1 LSLAFDDFFAR
12 GKLRDSAYKR
22 GPAAGL
28 IGFEVSPMT
37 LKSMTGF
44 GRSAGVHGETSWH
57 WEARSVNG
65 RSLELRFRIPNGL
78 EGLEVK
84 ARGLSQERLARGN
97 VTLNLSLRRETG
109 DLLIRLNET
118 AFTQARA
125 VAERA
130 HALTQMPPPSLDTL
144 LAMRGVVEVVEAEAG
159 EDAQAKLEQALL
171 AGLADALA
179 ELVAARNA
187 EGARLSGVIAN
198 QLRQIEALVDRATE
212 AAARQPEAIAER
224 LAEQVRRLVETGA
237 GLEPERLHQE
247 ALLLA
252 AKADIQ
258 EELDRLRAHVAAAN
272 DLLRQPEPAGRRFE
286 FLAQEFNREANT
298 LCSKASDIE
307 ISRAGL
313 ELKTVIDQLREQV
326 QNIE

>member
-1 LSLAFDDFFAR
+1 
-12 GKLRDSAYKR
+12 
-22 GPAAGL
+22 
-28 IGFEVSPMT
+28 MT

-44 GRSAGVHGETSWH
+44 ARADGVHGDISWY

-65 RSLELRFRIPNGL
+65 RSLDLRLRLPSGFERL
-78 EGLEVK
+78 EIG
-84 ARGLSQERLARGN
+84 ARGLAQEKLARGN
-97 VTLNLSLRRETG
+97 CTINLGLKRETG
-109 DLLIRLNET
+109 QMEIRLNE
-118 AFTQARA
+118 AALAQAKD

-130 HALTQMPPPSLDTL
+130 RTLTDLKAARLDTL
-144 LAMRGVVEVVEAEAG
+144 LSMRGVVETVEAE
-159 EDAQAKLEQALL
+159 ESDEAQAALTQALL
-171 AGLADALA
+171 AGLAATLDQLVKARASEGERLQLVIEKQLAL
-179 ELVAARNA
+179 
-187 EGARLSGVIAN
+187 IA
-198 QLRQIEALVDRATE
+198 ALVEQAS
-212 AAARQPEAIAER
+212 AASGRQPEAIAAR
-224 LAEQVRRLVETGA
+224 LAEQIARLAETGA
-237 GLEPERLHQE
+237 NFDPDRLHQE

-272 DLLRQPEPAGRRFE
+272 ELIGSNQPAGRKFE

-298 LCSKASDIE
+298 ICSKAADLE

>member
-1 LSLAFDDFFAR
+1 
-12 GKLRDSAYKR
+12 
-22 GPAAGL
+22 
-28 IGFEVSPMT
+28 MT

-44 GRSAGVHGETSWH
+44 ARADGVHGETSWF

-65 RSLELRFRIPNGL
+65 RNLDLRLRLPSGFESLEIR
-78 EGLEVK
+78 
-84 ARGLSQERLARGN
+84 ARTLCQEKLARGN
-97 VTLNLSLRRETG
+97 CTVNLSVRREGRKTE
-109 DLLIRLNET
+109 IRLNE
-118 AFTQARA
+118 AALAEAQQ

-130 HALTQMPPPSLDTL
+130 RGLTQLKAARLDTL
-144 LAMRGVVEVVEAEAG
+144 LGMRGVVEAVEG
-159 EDAQAKLEQALL
+159 EESEEAQAALFHAL
-171 AGLADALA
+171 MAGLAGTLD
-179 ELVAARNA
+179 ELIAARTA
-187 EGARLSGVIAN
+187 EGERLERVIAK
-198 QLRQIEALVDRATE
+198 QLSTIGNLVERA
-212 AAARQPEAIAER
+212 ANASARQPEAIATR
-224 LAEQVRRLVETGA
+224 LAEQIARLTEGA
-237 GLEPERLHQE
+237 SALDPERLHQE

-272 DLLRQPEPAGRRFE
+272 ELIDADQPVGRKFE

-307 ISRAGL
+307 ISRTGL